1 MMKCFHGS
9 NYLRLSNYDDNIRK
23 IDDFGKISE
32 DNFLEYLEHLGG
44 IFNVLECFNSGD
56 YNKDEAVNITDCNIT
71 ANNIWKL
78 FNPKV
83 LDTIVFDEHEL
94 IYEQFFNSD
103 ANIFI
108 IGIGGG
114 LPYHKFIIIRTIETY
129 MILNAYAGEYSLKL
143 FEIPNPA
150 EQLNNLLKGSSD
162 EFNNLFRTNE
172 ARFDRSSTLRIRTGI
187 FKSAPVDKLF
197 SWIDDYRNNFSI

>member
-1 MMKCFHGS
+1 MNCFRES
-9 NYLRLSNYDDNIRK
+9 NYLRLSNYDDNIKR
-23 IDDFGKISE
+23 IDDFEEISE
-32 DNFLEYLEHLGG
+32 ENLLEYLEHLGG

-83 LDTIVFDEHEL
+83 LETIVFDEYNL
-94 IYEQFFNSD
+94 IDEKFFNSD

-114 LPYHKFIIIRTIETY
+114 LPYHKFIIIRTLIDY
-129 MILNAYAGEYSLKL
+129 VILNAYAGEYTLKL
-143 FEIPNPA
+143 AEISNPT
-150 EQLNNLLKGSSD
+150 EQLNNLIKGSSN
-162 EFNNLFRTNE
+162 EYNNLFQTNE
-172 ARFDRSSTLRIRTGI
+172 ARFDSSSTLRIRAGMYKI
-187 FKSAPVDKLF
+187 APIEKLI
-197 SWIDDYRNNFSI
+197 SWIDDYRNNFSL